1 MKKNYYWILGLIL
14 TTIAIISN
22 LVNTDNNS
30 SKIFSY
36 VLLASAII
44 IIALGLKNRSKHRQ
58 SNE

>member
-1 MKKNYYWILGLIL
+1 MKKNYYWIVGLIL

-44 IIALGLKNRSKHRQ
+44 IIALGLKNRSKQRH